1 MKPLKGMN
9 QDVSSANMPDG
20 SYRRAQNFVYGKEL
34 DALIQ
39 EPGLKSLGVNGTSLG
54 GKAICGVH
62 PLPNDEFLIFAYNP
76 GTTNGAGSSVF
87 HYNPST
93 TSNSAILQNNDLKFN
108 ADTLLSVESFQNAAG
123 ETVVVFTDGVNPLRI
138 LNLTTP
144 DTDMTTNKVFPDFD
158 IVNITAEVAK
168 GTGQF
173 QTGTHFFAVAY
184 EQKDGSRTVFQGLHG
199 PFPCKDQTG
208 SFELSLSNIDTDY
221 EFVLI
226 ASLTFTGTALE
237 AKIQRRVPATASSIV
252 RLIDNVNP
260 YQELTLAELVA
271 RPQVY
276 TKAKTLALHENRL
289 YLGNVVEHA
298 EEDLQEAANLI
309 EPIWIYGQTAK
320 GGTKLPESLD
330 ETLYPDN
337 LRFMPGEVYAFY
349 VQWVRADGSVTKA
362 YHIPGPAPDS
372 NFQFTYDHESAEGLS
387 ADPTF
392 NVNVQN
398 TLSDVI
404 ASDGDGHLN
413 FLEYDKAAGN
423 TFFYQSRDTAKRKS
437 SLDPTGD
444 STQRKRGTMGFWEN
458 QNEVYPSNFPV
469 QKRFT
474 FSGGGS
480 LNTATFTL
488 AGEKVRH
495 HRIPFMSTL
504 QEIAAISA
512 VITES
517 VGLKYDQNYD
527 QDSRPTVHVEFENAC
542 IPPGYVGCQ
551 FFHAKRTIQN
561 CTILGQSDLFH
572 DFYNTYS
579 AGRTGENYTDYCA
592 PSGLNAHNLN
602 YATAPG
608 NSNQPSFNN
617 WNENVRIDKARMHPF
632 DMLRSKPR
640 VSEDAGKH
648 YLRYEMVLVARAKQH
663 TQFEAPE
670 SINDDFFAFIVDP
683 ASDFDIQ
690 ELFDDFSAEQ
700 STSLRN
706 RIMAF
711 DYSGAQYYTLPKK
724 IRVKP
729 LTKTRYLAPGIFDVD
744 NKVDNRGGEECVHAN
759 IQHSVSG
766 VDMKLGGT
774 GSSGEDFYKFVWRQL
789 KAIGDSGSRIR
800 TVRGG
805 YWLDFMG
812 SVNEST
818 QSSQG
823 QGGYADSDNNTP
835 TNALPVVNICT
846 VRSDVYQ
853 GYTSQDL
860 VACTPVVGTLGDS
873 VVGTVTNNLGQTLNT
888 LIGTAS
894 NAYGTIGKVTYDKVH
909 GDMAV
914 SKLRYRTT
922 AFSGWTHARASGSNG
937 HTNVTDGSSP
947 SADRGTVRVAHKLSL
962 YTQANFFFID
972 TEQSRLRDYDFLGSL
987 DMPISPDKTNDFT
1000 LELGFLKLNDVRSP
1014 SIYDRIET
1022 YTNSFPY
1029 RVHRSLAQTSD
1040 EPDINIR
1047 TFLAF
1052 ESFEQTRNRGE
1063 IVNLQS
1069 YITKLLI
1076 HHERG
1081 LFVTRGKEK
1090 IASTAGEIAFG
1101 TGDIF
1106 AVPPTE
1112 VVPTPNGFAGTQH
1125 PQSCILTP
1133 GGYFFADASQ
1143 GKLFQYSEQ
1152 LREISAQGM
1161 KQFFFDTL
1169 TSLNSAAP
1177 QSGQTY
1183 SYHPGISTVY
1193 DPRWNRVI
1201 FTIRNDKLTNTPATF
1216 GFNVSQEGQES
1227 PGYFDQ
1233 DNDDVIVSYNL
1244 DLSNWT
1250 SFHDYRWTGAV
1261 STQNRMFSFGHRF
1274 QSTDTFE
1281 TKIFEHNILTEPF
1294 TKFHG
1299 GNGLLR
1305 RDAFIDA
1312 VLRYQDGVVFSNV
1325 NWYTKAMDHAESTY
1339 GFVNHDTTFTHATIY
1354 NDYQCSGEVALVR
1367 TVQSTLVDRTA
1378 NLRADDYVWRWN
1390 DFRDK
1395 VENRTLRFVDSDGAV
1410 IQSNISNSLNWFEQR
1425 RIVGNHATV
1434 RLRFDNTVDSTI
1446 GLYLYDID
1454 AKVRKSYR

>member
-39 EPGLKSLGVNGTSLG
+39 EPGFKSLGVTGTSLG
-54 GKAICGVH
+54 GRAICGVH

-87 HYNPST
+87 HYKPST

-108 ADTLLSVESFQNAAG
+108 ADTLLSVESFQNAEA

-144 DTDMTTNKVFPDFD
+144 DTDMTTNKVFPDFN
-158 IVNITAEVAK
+158 IVNVTAQVAK

-173 QTGTHFFAVAY
+173 ETGTHFFAIAY
-184 EQKDGSRTVFQGLHG
+184 EQDDGSRTAFQGLNG
-199 PFPCKDQTG
+199 PFPMKEQNG
-208 SFELSLSNIDTDY
+208 SFELTLSNVDTDY
-221 EFVLI
+221 AHVLI

-237 AKIQRRVPATASSIV
+237 AKVQRRVPATSTSLTRV
-252 RLIDNVNP
+252 VDNVNP
-260 YQELTLAELVA
+260 FQELTVAELVS
-271 RPQVY
+271 RPQIY
-276 TKAKTLALHENRL
+276 TKAETLAFHENRL
-289 YLGNVVEHA
+289 YLGNLTEHP
-298 EEDLQEAANLI
+298 EQDLQAAANLI
-309 EPIWIYGQTAK
+309 QPIWIYGQTAK
-320 GGTKLPESLD
+320 SAAYLSETLD
-330 ETLYPDN
+330 ETGYPEN

-362 YHIPGPAPDS
+362 YHIPGPAPTS
-372 NFQFTYDHESAEGLS
+372 SFQFTYDHESAEGLS
-387 ADPTF
+387 NDPTF
-392 NVNVQN
+392 TINVQD
-398 TLSDVI
+398 TLTSVI
-404 ASDGDGHLN
+404 SSDGNGHLN
-413 FLEYDKAAGN
+413 FLEYDKAAGA
-423 TFFYQSRDTAKRKS
+423 THFYQTRDTAVLQNGLNGSDNSGARV
-437 SLDPTGD
+437 
-444 STQRKRGTMGFWEN
+444 RGTMGFWEN
-458 QNEVYPSNFPV
+458 RNEVYPVGFPP
-469 QKRFT
+469 QLRFGL
-474 FSGGGS
+474 SGGGT
-480 LNTATFTL
+480 LNTTTNVL
-488 AGEKVRH
+488 AGQRVRH
-495 HRIPFMSTL
+495 HKVPHVSTL
-504 QEIAAISA
+504 EEIAP
-512 VITES
+512 ITGFNTQTLG
-517 VGLKYDQNYD
+517 VKYNTNFDLNL
-527 QDSRPTVHVEFENAC
+527 RPTVHVEFENAC

-592 PSGLNAHNLN
+592 PGALNAHNLN
-602 YATAPG
+602 YSAAPG
-608 NSNQPSFNN
+608 NSAGPSGFN
-617 WNENVRIDKARMHPF
+617 WDDNVRIDKARMHPF
-632 DMLRSKPR
+632 DMMRSKPR
-640 VSEDAGKH
+640 VSEDAGRH
-648 YLRYEMVLVARAKQH
+648 YLRYELVGAARAKQH

-670 SINDDFFAFIVDP
+670 SSSADFFRFIVDP
-683 ASDFDIQ
+683 ADAFDIQ
-690 ELFDDFSAEQ
+690 ELFDDFSVAE
-700 STSLRN
+700 SLSKRN
-706 RIMAF
+706 RVMAF
-711 DYSGAQYYTLPKK
+711 DYSSAEFYTVPKK
-724 IRVKP
+724 ARIKP

-744 NKVDNRGGEECVHAN
+744 NQVDNRGGEECVHAE
-759 IQHSVSG
+759 ITHSIAG
-766 VDMKLGGT
+766 VDMKFP
-774 GSSGEDFYKFVWRQL
+774 SNDSGDAFYKKLWLQFLAV
-789 KAIGDSGSRIR
+789 GDSGVRNRTIR
-800 TVRGG
+800 SG
-805 YWLDFMG
+805 YWLDFTG
-812 SVNEST
+812 SVNET
-818 QSSQG
+818 TG
-823 QGGYADSDNNTP
+823 NSDNNTP
-835 TNALPVVNICT
+835 TNALPIVNLCV
-846 VRSDVYQ
+846 VRSDCYQ
-853 GYTSQDL
+853 SFTSQDL
-860 VACTPVVGTLGDS
+860 VACTGVIGTLGTS
-873 VVGTVTNNLGQTLNT
+873 VLASATGGSTTLGAAIAAVHNT
-888 LIGTAS
+888 
-894 NAYGTIGKVTYDKVH
+894 YGTIGKVTYDKVH

-914 SKLRYRTT
+914 SKFRYRTT
-922 AFSGWTHARASGSNG
+922 AFSGWTHARQSGNSG
-937 HTNVTDGSSP
+937 HLSVTTGSSP
-947 SADRGTVRVAHKLSL
+947 SADRGTVRVAHRLSL
-962 YTQANFFFID
+962 YTQANFFFTD
-972 TEQSRLRDYDFLGSL
+972 TEQSKLRDYDFLNSL
-987 DMPISPDKTNDFT
+987 DMAISPDNTNDFT
-1000 LELGFLKLNDVRSP
+1000 LELGFLKLNDLRQP
-1014 SIYDRIET
+1014 SIYDRTDT
-1022 YTNSFPY
+1022 YSNTFPY

-1040 EPDINIR
+1040 EPDINVR

-1052 ESFEQTRNRGE
+1052 ESFEQTRNRGK

-1133 GGYFFADASQ
+1133 GGYFFADVSQ

-1169 TSLNSAAP
+1169 TSLNTAAP

-1201 FTIRNDKLTNTPATF
+1201 FTIRNDKSSTTPATY
-1216 GFNVSQEGQES
+1216 GFNVSQDQQAA
-1227 PGYFDQ
+1227 GYFDQ
-1233 DNDDVIVSYNL
+1233 ANDDVIVSYNL

-1325 NWYTKAMDHAESTY
+1325 NWYTKAMDHAEATY

-1378 NLRADDYVWRWN
+1378 NLRSDDYVWRWN

-1395 VENRTLRFVDSDGAV
+1395 VENRTLRFVETDGTI
-1410 IQSNISNSLNWFEQR
+1410 IQSNISNSLNWFQQR

-1434 RLRFDNTVDSTI
+1434 RLRFDNTSDSTI